1 MFDNVSKFLVE
12 QYSADFASWLVGE
25 PMALTELSPSELSL
39 EPIRADALILLQS
52 ADVVL
57 HCEFQTDP
65 DSTMPFR
72 MADYA
77 LRVFRRFPQ
86 KRLVQVVI
94 YLRPTDSELVQQNTF
109 TANRLRHEFQVV
121 RLWEQPTE
129 VFFQHPGLLPYAV
142 LSQTSDRSSVLREVA
157 EAIDALQGRQQQSN
171 LAAATGILAGL
182 VLDKQMIRR
191 LLRRE
196 LMQESVIYQELR
208 KEAREEVRQEE
219 RLKGEQLLILEQ
231 LTNLFIELP
240 QDIQDAIAYLP
251 SDRLKALSLALL
263 RFKSLEDFEQWL
275 KENAG

>member
-25 PMALTELSPSELSL
+25 PIALTELSPSELSL

-109 TANRLRHEFQVV
+109 TANRLYHEFQVV

-129 VFFQHPGLLPYAV
+129 FFFQRPGLLPYAV

-240 QDIQDAIAYLP
+240 QNIQDAIAYLP

>member
-1 MFDNVSKFLVE
+1 MFDNVSKFLIE
-12 QYSADFASWLVGE
+12 QYSPDFASWLVGE
-25 PMALTELSPSELSL
+25 PLALTELSPSELSL
-39 EPIRADALILLQS
+39 EPIRADALILLQA

-94 YLRPTDSELVQQNTF
+94 YLRQTDSALVQQTSF

-129 VFFQHPGLLPYAV
+129 LFLQRPGLLPYAA
-142 LSQTSDRSSVLREVA
+142 LSQTSDRAAVLRAVA
-157 EAIDALQGRQQQSN
+157 QAIDGLAERQQQSN
-171 LAAATGILAGL
+171 LAAASGILAGL
-182 VLDKQMIRR
+182 VLDKQVIRR
-191 LLRRE
+191 MLRRE

-208 KEAREEVRQEE
+208 EEARQEVRQEE
-219 RLKGEQLLILEQ
+219 RLEGERSLVLRQLRRRVGA
-231 LTNLFIELP
+231 LP
-240 QDIQDAIAYLP
+240 DSVRSRIDALAIAQLE
-251 SDRLKALSLALL
+251 ALGEALL
-263 RFKSLEDFEQWL
+263 DFSSLSALEAWLMEQ
-275 KENAG
+275 GR